1 MFDILQYLPAK
12 RKQTSSGWISFNAP
26 CCVHNGESPDKRQRG
41 GLKVADDSWSYHCF
55 NCNYTASFLM
65 GRNLSFKARRLL
77 QWLNVP
83 QDEIERINLESLRH
97 RSIEGIA
104 SERRQITQRLMNIEF
119 EERDLPDF
127 AEILTPD
134 KSLWHKDL
142 WSYIKKRC
150 LPEDYPYLFQ
160 QHERIARHGIVIPFT
175 HDNSVVG
182 HTTRYIDG
190 RIPKYIQD
198 AQPGYVFGTDLQKD
212 SWRYAIVVEGVFDAL
227 CINGLA
233 VLHNEINQAQSNL
246 IRSLEKEII
255 VVPDQD
261 AAGLK
266 LIDSALEYGYSV
278 SVPDWDSDV
287 KDVNDAVCK
296 YGRITTLL
304 SIIENAVNGKIKITM
319 SRKKLERK
327 VK

>member
-12 RKQTSSGWISFNAP
+12 RKKSSSGWISFNAP
-26 CCVHNGESPDKRQRG
+26 CCVHNGESLDKRQRG

-104 SERRQITQRLMNIEF
+104 NERRQITQRLMNIEF

-127 AEILTPD
+127 AEILTPN
-134 KSLWHKDL
+134 KPL

-150 LPEDYPYLFQ
+150 LPEDYPYMFQ
-160 QHERIARHGIVIPFT
+160 QHERIARHGIVVPFT
-175 HDNSVVG
+175 HDNTVVG

-190 RIPKYIQD
+190 RTPKYIQEI
-198 AQPGYVFGTDLQKD
+198 QPGYVFGTDLQKE
-212 SWRYAIVVEGVFDAL
+212 SWQYAIVVEGVFDAL
-227 CINGLA
+227 CISGLA
-233 VLHNEINQAQSNL
+233 VLHNEINEAQSRL

-255 VVPDQD
+255 VVPDHD

-278 SVPDWDSDV
+278 SVPDWGADV
-287 KDVNDAVCK
+287 KDVNDAVLK

-304 SIIENAVNGKIKITM
+304 SIMENRVSGKIKITM

>member
-104 SERRQITQRLMNIEF
+104 AERRQITQRLMNIEF

-134 KSLWHKDL
+134 KPLWK
-142 WSYIKKRC
+142 YIEDRC
-150 LPEDYPYLFQ
+150 LPVDYPYLFQ
-160 QHERIARHGIVIPFT
+160 QHERIARHGIVVPFT
-175 HDNSVVG
+175 HDNTIVG

-190 RIPKYIQD
+190 RTPKYIQEV
-198 AQPGYVFGTDLQKD
+198 QPGYVFGTDLQKD

-246 IRSLEKEII
+246 IRSLEKEIV
-255 VVPDQD
+255 VVPDHD
-261 AAGLK
+261 EAGLK
-266 LIDSALEYGYSV
+266 LIDSATEYGWSV
-278 SVPDWDSDV
+278 SVPDWPEDI
-287 KDVNDAVCK
+287 KDVNDAVCR

-304 SIIENAVNGKIKITM
+304 SIMENRVGGKIKITM

-327 VK
+327 IR

>member
-1 MFDILQYLPAK
+1 MFDILEYLPAK
-12 RKQTSSGWISFNAP
+12 RKTSATGWISFNAP
-26 CCVHNGESPDKRQRG
+26 CCVHNGESSDKRQRG
-41 GLKVADDSWSYHCF
+41 GLKIADDSWSYHCF

-104 SERRQITQRLMNIEF
+104 NERRQVNQRLLDINF
-119 EERDLPDF
+119 EERDLPEF
-127 AEILTPD
+127 ANFLTPD
-134 KSLWHKDL
+134 NEMWT
-142 WSYIKKRC
+142 YVQQRC
-150 LPEDYPYLFQ
+150 LPKDYPYMVLGNKNS
-160 QHERIARHGIVIPFT
+160 ARQGIVVPFS
-175 HDNSVVG
+175 HDNTIVG
-182 HTTRYIDG
+182 HTTRYLDDCK
-190 RIPKYIQD
+190 PKYIQE

-212 SWRYAIVVEGVFDAL
+212 SWRYAVVVEGVFDAL

-233 VLHNEINQAQSNL
+233 VLHNEINPAQSRL

-255 VVPDQD
+255 VVPDHD
-261 AAGLK
+261 EAGLK
-266 LIDSALEYGYSV
+266 MIDSALEYGYSV
-278 SVPDWDSDV
+278 SVPDWPADV

-296 YGRITTLL
+296 FGRITTLM
-304 SIIENAVNGKIKITM
+304 SIFENRVSGKIKITM

-327 VK
+327 IK

>member
-12 RKQTSSGWISFNAP
+12 RKKSSSGWISFNAP
-26 CCVHNGESPDKRQRG
+26 CCVHNGESLDKRQRG

-104 SERRQITQRLMNIEF
+104 NERRQITQRLMNIEF

-134 KSLWHKDL
+134 KPL

-150 LPEDYPYLFQ
+150 LPEDYPYMFQ
-160 QHERIARHGIVIPFT
+160 QHERIARHGIVVPFT
-175 HDNSVVG
+175 HDNTVVG

-190 RIPKYIQD
+190 RTPKYIQEI
-198 AQPGYVFGTDLQKD
+198 QPGYVFNMDAQDWSRKFV
-212 SWRYAIVVEGVFDAL
+212 IVTEGPFDAL
-227 CINGLA
+227 TISGISILGSEVNDTQRELINGLGRK
-233 VLHNEINQAQSNL
+233 V
-246 IRSLEKEII
+246 I
-255 VVPDQD
+255 VVPDRD
-261 AAGLK
+261 APGQK
-266 LIDSALEYGYSV
+266 LVDQALEFGWNV
-278 SVPDWDSDV
+278 AFPEWQKGVDDV
-287 KDVNDAVCK
+287 ADAVLQ
-296 YGRITTLL
+296 YGRLFVMQSILKTTESSKL
-304 SIIENAVNGKIKITM
+304 KIDLK
-319 SRKKLERK
+319 RKMYG
-327 VK
+327 